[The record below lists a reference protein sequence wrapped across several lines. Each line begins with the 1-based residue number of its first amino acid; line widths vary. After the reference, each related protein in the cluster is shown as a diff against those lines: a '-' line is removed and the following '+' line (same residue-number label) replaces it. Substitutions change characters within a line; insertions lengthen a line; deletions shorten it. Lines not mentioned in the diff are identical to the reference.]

1 MGGVHSSKHFPLGSV
16 FLRAD
21 AGRAELTMAPGA
33 YLFNEWALDHLAV
46 LICSIY
52 IPFSLCSDTTRVV
65 GAVLGTGETEIQHRY
80 EISS

>member
-52 IPFSLCSDTTRVV
+52 IPFSPVPSTAPTTLVV
-65 GAVLGTGETEIQHRY
+65 SEHR
-80 EISS
+80 EKGM